1 MHSHNAHNHFIRNL
15 ISFKIYRYNC
25 TKFLFLKNQYRFLI
39 PSLVWLIFCT
49 VLFTLPAS
57 AFPTE
62 KWYTKIPLFDKWVHI
77 GLISILSFLFC
88 WGIYK
93 GKNIAE
99 NNKRNFILTGIIC
112 LAYGIMIEF
121 IQRYF
126 IPNRSFDTGDIM
138 ADGVGALTGV
148 IYSFKR
154 YIKK

>member
-1 MHSHNAHNHFIRNL
+1 MHQ
-15 ISFKIYRYNC
+15 IY
-25 TKFLFLKNQYRFLI
+25 FLKNPSRFLI
-39 PSLVWLIFCT
+39 PSLSWLILCT
-49 VLFTLPAS
+49 ILFTLPAS
-57 AFPTE
+57 AFPSE

-93 GKNIAE
+93 RKNNAE
-99 NNKRNFILTGIIC
+99 KNYRNFILTGVIC

-126 IPNRSFDTGDIM
+126 IPNRSFDIGDIA
-138 ADGVGALTGV
+138 ADGVGALLGV
-148 IYSFKR
+148 FYSVKR